1 MSRTIGNT
9 SPIELM
15 CARATGKVPTSGRAA
30 LSFGSLKVIAAL
42 TDACLV
48 MAASDI
54 WISYLSI
61 LLYGNFAI
69 SRR

>member
-1 MSRTIGNT
+1 MGRQNGIGLRPADQEI
-9 SPIELM
+9 S
-15 CARATGKVPTSGRAA
+15 SGLGA
-30 LSFGSLKVIAAL
+30 SKPPDWVVVEVTWDSGISLGER
-42 TDACLV
+42 
-48 MAASDI
+48 I